1 MVEKV
6 TPNTSPSRTRRRPD
20 GEKKPYVWIAVI
32 VVLIVIIGFLGISD
46 LTKPAVSVTPSVI
59 GASGLTNVGEPY
71 ALSLYSGKFTNATV
85 FFGDNTSKTVNY
97 TGVNGLQVDHTYNV
111 VGLYLIYYTI
121 NMGTVYNDS
130 TDLIPVQAV
139 STVTPSQES
148 QGFDQIIA
156 KDSSTMLVNNESDVF
171 SPGAN
176 ITTIVGYYAAP
187 TNTSYQVYYQQVVL
201 IHNDKY
207 ISSKSIDYS
216 YSNGKYGVV
225 PGQQYYNIS
234 DASSGI
240 WTILVNT
247 YTGVVNSN
255 GNINKSVPVEI
266 NQYYLDIGVFKDGG
280 LYSAPSV
287 VSTLVDVNAGEG
299 PYTTLDQATSS
310 GVVNIE
316 LLQNLEQTLV
326 MYNGS
331 STSQFEPMLASQV
344 PSTSNGGINTNYANY
359 TVTDPWGTTYAV
371 HIKPYENYTFH
382 IRSNASFQNGQR
394 VTAWDVEYS
403 FARALIFIGD
413 SPANLIS
420 TFAQFYLPGN
430 SAVTNTFWNITQNM
444 TVDNATNNITFH
456 LQNSYSPSLI
466 LGIFSSGFD
475 VFTESAS
482 WIASEATPQQ
492 PALQWSPAGFAAYK
506 PQGNAGDYN
515 INLET
520 NVLSDG
526 PYEIS
531 YQIPSS
537 AVILVKNPYF
547 TPPGPWYPS
556 PSIGKVVVEFVQKTS
571 TRYLDMLSDN
581 AQIAGISSTDWNLV
595 QTLES
600 KGIATAINTPSPT
613 ILWYEFNANIDTTLL
628 DSLYPGANV
637 PPTLFTILPI
647 REAFAYAMNYQ
658 YFINYQV
665 GNAVYHTNFSQLYA
679 GALPTGMQDAQS
691 IAQLNQTT
699 TGVPYYNVTLAT
711 NYWKEGINIY
721 NSYFASDTSKQI
733 KTDSAGDY
741 IYNGKPLTIPIFYQS
756 GFPAYK
762 AAAGT
767 WGTTLSSIIPGSS
780 YPIVEV
786 TIGEELGYL
795 AYGQNPMPIAWF
807 GWITSTSYP
816 TSNLLPIAY
825 PGPASDYAYPDSFAP
840 SFFTNST
847 VNPTPNATQAAIMVK
862 MIDEYNNGSSALNP
876 SVAKMWF
883 DEMNENLVNMTM
895 YVWLGQSE
903 NTYILST
910 HINLNYFERYN
921 TNPLTTANPGIYFN
935 GVAYT

>member
-6 TPNTSPSRTRRRPD
+6 TPSSSPSRSRRRPD
-20 GEKKPYVWIAVI
+20 GEKKPYVWIAII

-46 LTKPAVSVTPSVI
+46 ITKPSVSVTPSVI
-59 GASGLTNVGEPY
+59 GANGLANVGEPY

-97 TGVNGLQVDHTYNV
+97 TGVNGLQVDHTYSA

-130 TDLIPVQAV
+130 TNLIPVQAV
-139 STVTPSQES
+139 STVTPAQES
-148 QGFDQIIA
+148 QGFDQIIVEN
-156 KDSSTMLVNNESDVF
+156 SSTMLVNNESDVF

-176 ITTIVGYYAAP
+176 IATIVGYYAAP
-187 TNTSYQVYYQQVVL
+187 TNTSYQVYYQQIVL

-207 ISSKSIDYS
+207 VSSKSIDYS

-247 YTGVVNSN
+247 YTGVVNPN
-255 GNINKSVPVEI
+255 GNINTSVPVEI

-287 VSTLVDVNAGEG
+287 VSTLVDVNQGEG
-299 PYTTLDQATSS
+299 PYKTLDQALASD
-310 GVVNIE
+310 VVSDQI
-316 LLQNLEQTLV
+316 LQNTEQTLV

-359 TVTDPWGTTYAV
+359 TVKDPWGTTYTV
-371 HIKPYENYTFH
+371 NIKPYENYTFH
-382 IRSNASFQNGQR
+382 IRSNASFQNGQK
-394 VTAWDVEYS
+394 VTAWDAEYS

-413 SPANLIS
+413 SPANTIS
-420 TFAQFYLPGN
+420 TFAGLLLPGN

-444 TVDNATNNITFH
+444 TVDNATNNLTFH
-456 LQNSYSPSLI
+456 FQHPYSPEEVLGLLSGGGNSYI
-466 LGIFSSGFD
+466 
-475 VFTESAS
+475 ESAS

-492 PALQWSPAGFAAYK
+492 PALQWSPAGFVAYK

-537 AVILVKNPYF
+537 AVVLVKNPYF
-547 TPPGPWYPS
+547 TAPGSWYPS
-556 PSIGKVVVEFVQKTS
+556 PTIDKVVVEYVQKTS
-571 TRYLDMLSDN
+571 TRYLDMLSAS

-600 KGIATAINTPSPT
+600 KGIATTVNVPTPGT
-613 ILWYEFNANIDTTLL
+613 LWFEFNANVDTGLL

-637 PPTLFTILPI
+637 PSTLFSILPV

-658 YFINYQV
+658 YFINDQV
-665 GNAVYHTNFSQLYA
+665 GNAIYNANFSELYA
-679 GALPTGMQDAQS
+679 GALPAGMQDGQT

-711 NYWKEGINIY
+711 QYWKEGVNIY
-721 NSYFASDTSKQI
+721 NSYFPSDSSKQI
-733 KTDSAGDY
+733 TTNSAGDY
-741 IYNGKPLTIPIFYQS
+741 MYNGKPLTIPIFYQS

-767 WGTTLSSIIPGSS
+767 WGTTLSSIIPGST
-780 YPIVEV
+780 YPIIEV
-786 TIGEELGYL
+786 TIGEEVGYL
-795 AYGQNPMPIAWF
+795 AYGQNPMPVAWF
-807 GWITSTSYP
+807 GWDTSSSYP
-816 TSNLLPIAY
+816 TSTLLPI
-825 PGPASDYAYPDSFAP
+825 GLPATGSEFPAPDAFTP

-847 VNPTPNATQAAIMVK
+847 ANPTTNATQAAVMER

-895 YVWLGQSE
+895 YVWMGQSYS
-903 NTYILST
+903 TFIVST
-910 HINLNYFERYN
+910 HINIRSFDLYN
-921 TNPLTTANPGIYFN
+921 TNPLITSSPDIYFN
-935 GVAYT
+935 GVSYT